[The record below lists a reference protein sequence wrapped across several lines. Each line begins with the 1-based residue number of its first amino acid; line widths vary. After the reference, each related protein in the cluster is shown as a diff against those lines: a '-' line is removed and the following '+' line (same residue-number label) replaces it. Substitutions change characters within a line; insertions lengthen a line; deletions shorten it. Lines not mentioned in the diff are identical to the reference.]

1 MAKSY
6 QLVLKYLDYNKD
18 ANPNAHVKVFNV
30 VVKTNEKNLK
40 NTWSMHSVY
49 MENDGIKLV
58 P

>member
-1 MAKSY
+1 
-6 QLVLKYLDYNKD
+6 
-18 ANPNAHVKVFNV
+18 VKVFNV